1 MSSCKARAIAFCG
14 FGTTRSWQNLDGV
27 HQTIAREL
35 GRITPTQTLLLEPS
49 PSMGEGWVGVML
61 PAAQV
66 A

>member
-1 MSSCKARAIAFCG
+1 MKNNPSTAPARD
-14 FGTTRSWQNLDGV
+14 LDGV
-27 HQTIAREL
+27 HGTIASEL
-35 GRITPTQTLLLEPS
+35 RRITPTQTLLLEPS